1 MEIYRY
7 KARDKS
13 GKLIQ
18 GTMEAISQKELI
30 DKLRKLG
37 LVVTGISIDTGFTL
51 GELFTNLKRVN
62 QHKVILFNI
71 QLAKLV
77 NSGMT
82 LLSSLKMLSAQLGDK
97 NLRRIIEEV
106 SRDIETGSSFS
117 GALSRHPKVFN
128 NFFCSMVRAGEETG
142 KLDIVLNRLSDFQEH
157 QLELTQSV
165 RTSLIYPTILVL
177 LSTAIIIFIVTS
189 IIPSFVEMFRSASL
203 RLPTITIMLYEF
215 GKFLMRFWYI
225 ILFIAVFFTIIIKV
239 YIKTEKGSYNLDSLL
254 LSFPYFGGLF
264 RRLYVSRFARTLSML
279 ISSGIPILQSLII
292 VEEVVTNK
300 IIAKTIR
307 DARESVAKGSR
318 IHEPLKISRE
328 FPQEAV
334 QMISIGEESGELEAM
349 LEKIADLYDTLIS
362 YNLKRLV
369 SLLEPFFL
377 LVMGG
382 IVIVIMA
389 SVLLPL
395 FDMVKVLRR

>member
-1 MEIYRY
+1 
-7 KARDKS
+7 
-13 GKLIQ
+13 
-18 GTMEAISQKELI
+18 
-30 DKLRKLG
+30 
-37 LVVTGISIDTGFTL
+37 
-51 GELFTNLKRVN
+51 
-62 QHKVILFNI
+62 
-71 QLAKLV
+71 
-77 NSGMT
+77 
-82 LLSSLKMLSAQLGDK
+82 
-97 NLRRIIEEV
+97 
-106 SRDIETGSSFS
+106 
-117 GALSRHPKVFN
+117 
-128 NFFCSMVRAGEETG
+128 
-142 KLDIVLNRLSDFQEH
+142 
-157 QLELTQSV
+157 
-165 RTSLIYPTILVL
+165 
-177 LSTAIIIFIVTS
+177 
-189 IIPSFVEMFRSASL
+189 
-203 RLPTITIMLYEF
+203 
-215 GKFLMRFWYI
+215 
-225 ILFIAVFFTIIIKV
+225 
-239 YIKTEKGSYNLDSLL
+239 LDSLL

-349 LEKIADLYDTLIS
+349 LEIS